1 MGECQYTPERAKVL
15 TNLNIPEF
23 DLQISTKVLWLD
35 IMSYDEIGDN
45 HASMDI
51 HSHSFFELIF
61 PLSGKMHYE
70 YDGKTAVLS
79 KKDAILIAPSVP
91 HRFIKCSKDSI
102 KVSIAFSLKKNG
114 DKADVLDSTDSKV
127 LSLPELA
134 CENINY
140 ILTQLESKS
149 LFLPSIIGGRLL
161 EIINS
166 ALGMT
171 DIVLPQLSDKMID
184 SRVLVAKSFI
194 KNNHH
199 LIIKCEDVAKE
210 CCLSTKQLSRIFKKH
225 MGISISEY
233 IASSKINYAKHLLLQ
248 SDKSIKEISFL
259 LGFENESGFVSFF
272 KRRVGTAPGKF
283 RKQG

>member
-1 MGECQYTPERAKVL
+1 MCECQYTPERAKVL

-23 DLQISTKVLWLD
+23 DLQISTKILWLD
-35 IMSYDEIGDN
+35 VMSNNEIGDN

-61 PLSGKMHYE
+61 PLSGQMYYE
-70 YDGKTAVLS
+70 CDEKVSRLS
-79 KKDAILIAPSVP
+79 KKDAVLITPSVP
-91 HRFIKCSKDSI
+91 HRFIRCSKDSI
-102 KVSIAFSLKKNG
+102 KVSIAFSLGKNG
-114 DKADVLDSTDSKV
+114 DKSDVFGSTGSKV
-127 LSLPELA
+127 LTLPELA
-134 CENINY
+134 YENINY
-140 ILTQLESKS
+140 ILAQLENKS

-166 ALGMT
+166 AIGMT

-184 SRVLVAKSFI
+184 SRVLVAKNFI

-225 MGISISEY
+225 MGVSISEY
-233 IASSKINYAKHLLLQ
+233 IASSKIKYAKQFLMQ

-259 LGFENESGFVSFF
+259 LGFENESSFVSFF
-272 KRRVGTAPGKF
+272 KRRVGTAPGNF